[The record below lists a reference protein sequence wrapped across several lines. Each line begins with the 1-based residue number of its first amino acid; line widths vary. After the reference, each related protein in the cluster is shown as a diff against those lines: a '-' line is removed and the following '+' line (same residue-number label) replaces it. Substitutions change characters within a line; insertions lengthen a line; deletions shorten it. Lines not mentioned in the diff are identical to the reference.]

1 MMKRTVLLLAAALVV
16 LGACKKTQPDDSNK
30 PTVAWE
36 ANPSFDLMEIGV
48 NMDAKVSLTVPEGV
62 ESLVVRITEIPT
74 DLRGIVKKEISI
86 SGNKND
92 LIMDLVSD
100 ANIASAF
107 SGFVSPRQVS
117 AAKSVTLNFTP
128 LLYKI
133 AEGQL
138 LNNDDRF
145 TFELTMLDA
154 AENKLAKTIRFRWT
168 SGPEITWTPKDKK
181 VVFKADTEEYPC
193 KLAIVAPGRIESLVL
208 SFEGTSE
215 QSVDAGLMAYIKK
228 VAGGNA
234 IDLIAQSTVAQKLS
248 LPGAEIKSKT
258 ALEIDLKTFL
268 GNLSLVADGNGSSTQ
283 MKIVIVDELGK
294 SLEDALTIEAE

>member
-74 DLRGIVKKEISI
+74 DL